1 MISSVTEGEDKPL
14 KYPLM
19 FRTAELVLVNK
30 VDLLPHLEFE
40 MDRFLYNLDQV
51 NPGVERM
58 LLSAETGEGTGALCD
73 WLTRLAEASS
83 DAEREEVAI

>member
-1 MISSVTEGEDKPL
+1 MVSSVTEGEDKPL

-30 VDLLPHLEFE
+30 VDLLPHLEFDLE
-40 MDRFLYNLDQV
+40 RFLYNLDQV

-58 LLSAETGEGTGALCD
+58 LLSARTGEGTGALCD
-73 WLTRLAEASS
+73 WLTRLPARVSGG
-83 DAEREEVAI
+83 EREEVAI